1 MVFSHVSWLFLIL
14 CWFFEAFQGVR
25 LLGAV
30 LDRVPGARER
40 CGLDL
45 ELEILQF

>member
-1 MVFSHVSWLFLIL
+1 MFHGFSLFSAG
-14 CWFFEAFQGVR
+14 FFDAFQGVR
-25 LLGAV
+25 LLGAL
-30 LDRVPGARER
+30 LDRVPGARKR